1 MKFLMK
7 FFLMKFAVGCVA
19 TGAFAIAFAG
29 PPTANPE
36 PMDLDPD
43 LKAKIMKEQSK
54 RNPLLSGKE
63 GGSGAECGTVNI
75 NSNEKKSNSGIGNI
89 MGKQSTTI
97 VMGPVINTAN
107 CK

>member
-1 MKFLMK
+1 MKS
-7 FFLMKFAVGCVA
+7 LMKFAVGCVT
-19 TGAFAIAFAG
+19 TGSFAMALAG

-43 LKAKIMKEQSK
+43 LKAKVLKEQSK

-63 GGSGAECGTVNI
+63 GGAECGTVNI